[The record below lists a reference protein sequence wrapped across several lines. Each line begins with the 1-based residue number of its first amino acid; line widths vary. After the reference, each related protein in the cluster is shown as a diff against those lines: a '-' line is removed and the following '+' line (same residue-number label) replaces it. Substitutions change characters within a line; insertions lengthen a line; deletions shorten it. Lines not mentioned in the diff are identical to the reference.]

1 MDSIKQQLNGRP
13 VMSQVVKYALI
24 TIGAARGA
32 VGFQF
37 FMFPNA
43 IVSGGLIGIA
53 QIVNRLTGL
62 PVGAFSIVLNVPLFI
77 IAWKQFGLGFI
88 ISSFAGTVLD
98 SVFIDAAAMTNI
110 VATTDPMLASII
122 GGVIKGLGLGT
133 IYYVGAT
140 TGGVD
145 IVARFLRRRFPYI
158 NFGTLILLMDAVII
172 AAYAWIF
179 KIYESA
185 MYSLICMFVMS
196 RAVDLVLYGLDNS
209 NICYI
214 VSEHTDDI
222 VSEITLGQLHR
233 GVTLLHAEGAYSH
246 EEKQV
251 IMCVIKRPQIAAIRR
266 MVRAID
272 PKAFMVVTDA
282 KNVFGKGFDS
292 IVENSWVHVAL

>member
-24 TIGAARGA
+24 TIGAAIGA

-88 ISSFAGTVLD
+88 ISSFAGTVLY

-179 KIYESA
+179 RIYESA

-292 IVENSWVHVAL
+292 IIENS

>member
-24 TIGAARGA
+24 TIGAAIGA

-88 ISSFAGTVLD
+88 ISSFAGTVLY

-145 IVARFLRRRFPYI
+145 IVARILRRRFPYI

-292 IVENSWVHVAL
+292 IVENS

>member
-1 MDSIKQQLNGRP
+1 
-13 VMSQVVKYALI
+13 MSQVVKYALI
-24 TIGAARGA
+24 TIGAAIGA

-88 ISSFAGTVLD
+88 ISSFAGTVLY

-292 IVENSWVHVAL
+292 IVENS

>member
-1 MDSIKQQLNGRP
+1 MDLIKQQLNGRS

-24 TIGAARGA
+24 TIGAAIGA

-88 ISSFAGTVLD
+88 ISSFAGTVLY

-292 IVENSWVHVAL
+292 IVENS